1 MKHALVMTATLLAA
15 STIAASAA
23 GVKARS
29 TAPGCP
35 VTKPD
40 NWPRPGWYGN
50 GRLAVVGYQSIKVT
64 PRALMPNGWIR
75 ELFSWW
81 GEKRLV
87 TPASAGLTTTGR
99 RLDMKAKPLR
109 AAITRGKAPN
119 FAKSWLASLMFPSAG
134 CWKITGRFDKT
145 SLTVVTRIVDP
156 LGLTKRESK

>member
-1 MKHALVMTATLLAA
+1 MKRASVMTVTLLAA
-15 STIAASAA
+15 SVVAASAV
-23 GVKARS
+23 GGTARS
-29 TAPGCP
+29 TARGCP

-50 GRLAVVGYQSIKVT
+50 GQLAVVGYRSIKVT
-64 PRALMPNGWIR
+64 PRALMPNGWIK

-81 GEKRLV
+81 GEKRLA
-87 TPASAGLTTTGR
+87 TRANAELTITGY

-119 FAKSWLASLMFPSAG
+119 FAKSWLASLIFPSAG

-156 LGLTKRESK
+156 LGLTKREPR